1 MMTSPLTCAFLTAH
15 MRTFDQNYNVEPET
29 RNCLELIDE
38 IIDFLID
45 IRLAL
50 ELEEDLMILLHP
62 HFDPFRTI
70 GKYC

>member
-1 MMTSPLTCAFLTAH
+1 MTTSPLTRAFLTAH
-15 MRTFDQNYNVEPET
+15 MRTFNQNYNVEPET
-29 RNCLELIDE
+29 HDCLELINE

-50 ELEEDLMILLHP
+50 ELEEDLTILLHP
-62 HFDPFRTI
+62 PFDPFRTI